1 MVLNLGTIFYVNIFY
16 NFNDNLTRLIYYEF
30 RRLRE
35 KGVALVISNSKKI
48 ETVYPVQS
56 AFSNEEDAF
65 TALSTS
71 ALLAKSS
78 VPYSHRR
85 VADNYVIIKRI
96 YKFQAVQS
104 RISNAER
111 QLLQKYDFNTLEF
124 STIKQINDE
133 LAYLKKW
140 STSSNELL
148 RKDADMLLQIRC
160 KELKYIVASRY
171 ATVTDEIHNGYKA
184 LERYFEEISKFYSPT
199 I

>member
-1 MVLNLGTIFYVNIFY
+1 ML
-16 NFNDNLTRLIYYEF
+16 
-30 RRLRE
+30 
-35 KGVALVISNSKKI
+35 SKKI

-56 AFSNEEDAF
+56 VLSSEDDAF

-85 VADNYVIIKRI
+85 IADNYVIIKRI
-96 YKFQAVQS
+96 YRFQAVQS
-104 RISNAER
+104 RITSAER

-124 STIKQINDE
+124 STIKQINEE
-133 LAYLKKW
+133 LSYLKKW
-140 STSSNELL
+140 ATSSNELL

-171 ATVTDEIHNGYKA
+171 ASITNEIYNGYQA
-184 LERYFEEISKFYSPT
+184 LERYFEEISKFYTPNY
-199 I
+199 

>member
-1 MVLNLGTIFYVNIFY
+1 MVY
-16 NFNDNLTRLIYYEF
+16 
-30 RRLRE
+30 
-35 KGVALVISNSKKI
+35 KKI
-48 ETVYPVQS
+48 ETVYPAQS
-56 AFSNEEDAF
+56 MFSSDEDAF

-85 VADNYVIIKRI
+85 IADNYIIIKRV
-96 YKFQAVQS
+96 YRFQAVQS
-104 RISNAER
+104 RITSAER

-148 RKDADMLLQIRC
+148 RKDADTLLQIRS

-171 ATVTDEIHNGYKA
+171 ASITNEIYNGYKA
-184 LERYFEEISKFYSPT
+184 LERYFEEISKFYTP
-199 I
+199 IV

>member
-1 MVLNLGTIFYVNIFY
+1 MIDSGILKG
-16 NFNDNLTRLIYYEF
+16 
-30 RRLRE
+30 
-35 KGVALVISNSKKI
+35 KGVVLVLSKKI
-48 ETVYPVQS
+48 EKVYPAQS
-56 AFSNEEDAF
+56 AFSSEEDAF

-85 VADNYVIIKRI
+85 VADNYVIIKRV
-96 YKFQAVQS
+96 YRFQAVQA
-104 RISNAER
+104 RITNVEK

-124 STIKQINDE
+124 STIKQINEE
-133 LAYLKKW
+133 LSYLKKW

-148 RKDADMLLQIRC
+148 RKDADALLQIRC

-171 ATVTDEIHNGYKA
+171 SSITDEIHNGYKA
-184 LERYFEEISKFYSPT
+184 LERYFEEISKFYSPV

>member
-1 MVLNLGTIFYVNIFY
+1 ML
-16 NFNDNLTRLIYYEF
+16 
-30 RRLRE
+30 
-35 KGVALVISNSKKI
+35 SKKI

-56 AFSNEEDAF
+56 AFSSEEDAF

-104 RISNAER
+104 RINNAER

-124 STIKQINDE
+124 STIKQINEE
-133 LAYLKKW
+133 LSYLKKW
-140 STSSNELL
+140 ATSNNELL
-148 RKDADMLLQIRC
+148 RKDADMLLQIRS

-171 ATVTDEIHNGYKA
+171 ATITNEIYNGYKA
-184 LERYFEEISKFYSPT
+184 LERYFEEISKFYTPMV
-199 I
+199 

>member
-1 MVLNLGTIFYVNIFY
+1 ML
-16 NFNDNLTRLIYYEF
+16 
-30 RRLRE
+30 
-35 KGVALVISNSKKI
+35 SKKI
-48 ETVYPVQS
+48 ETVYPAQS
-56 AFSNEEDAF
+56 AFSSEEDAF

-85 VADNYVIIKRI
+85 VADNYVIIKRV
-96 YKFQAVQS
+96 YRFQAVQS
-104 RISNAER
+104 MISSSER

-124 STIKQINDE
+124 STIKQINEE

-148 RKDADMLLQIRC
+148 RKDADALLQIRS

-171 ATVTDEIHNGYKA
+171 ASISNEIYNGYKA
-184 LERYFEEISKFYSPT
+184 LERYFEEISKFYSPVC
-199 I
+199 